1 MTMNVILIAPDTES
15 LPEGAKAA
23 GLEYAVRRAS
33 DRAFLSD
40 PDLDG
45 TDSAWEDDAMNGT
58 WVSSVDEA
66 WDLADRFDLTDPD
79 EEQDL
84 LDGYQV
90 VSRPWFY
97 EDDLID
103 STEPVALDKLDF
115 SKLGITLDD
124 FEK

>member
-1 MTMNVILIAPDTES
+1 MTMNIILIAPDTDD

-23 GLEYAVRRAS
+23 GLEYAVRRS
-33 DRAFLSD
+33 RDHAFLSD

-45 TDSAWEDDAMNGT
+45 TDAAWEPDAMNGT
-58 WVSSVDEA
+58 WLGSVDEA
-66 WDLADRFDLTDPD
+66 WNLADRFNLTNPD
-79 EEQDL
+79 EDKDML
-84 LDGYQV
+84 NGYQI

-103 STEPVALDKLDF
+103 SMEPVALDKLDF
-115 SKLGITLDD
+115 SGLGITIDD

>member
-1 MTMNVILIAPDTES
+1 MTMNITLIAPDTEN

-23 GLEYAVRRAS
+23 GLEYAVRRVR
-33 DRAFLSD
+33 DHAFLSD

-45 TDSAWEDDAMNGT
+45 TDAAWEDDAMNGT
-58 WVSSVDEA
+58 WVNSVDEA

-84 LDGYQV
+84 LDGYQI
-90 VSRPWFY
+90 VSRPWFH

-103 STEPVALDKLDF
+103 SMEPVALDKLDF